1 MTVKELFQNENL
13 FEKMN
18 EVQPL
23 AWAESFTTE
32 HMQNLF
38 NNLYGEYEIAD
49 SFTKISVDEMAKEL
63 AGFFVPRWNSVY
75 RFMFSDDLLKLGFS
89 ETITETTND
98 NGKTTENNSD
108 EKINKVSAYNVET
121 FSNDT
126 SENNT
131 ETRNGTSENVKTRT
145 YERKGYSDNFADYRL
160 KYLDKLQ
167 NDFIYDIIYK
177 EVKTLIT
184 KPLYNV
190 SL

>member
-1 MTVKELFQNENL
+1 MTVKELFQNDNL
-13 FEKMN
+13 FVKMDT
-18 EVQPL
+18 VSPF
-23 AWAESFTTE
+23 AWREQFSPE
-32 HMQNLF
+32 NMGKLF
-38 NNLYGEYEIAD
+38 VNKFANYEIAENF
-49 SFTKISVDEMAKEL
+49 SVLSVDEIANEL
-63 AGFFVPRWNSVY
+63 ANFFVPRWNSVY
-75 RFMFSDDLLKLGFS
+75 KFMFSDELLNLGFS

-108 EKINKVSAYNVET
+108 EKVNKVSAYNVET

-126 SENNT
+126 SENNS

-145 YERKGYSDNFADYRL
+145 YERKGYSDDFATYRL

-177 EVKTLIT
+177 EVSKLIT
-184 KPLYNV
+184 KPLYND